1 MGPRSIELLVA
12 KYLKDAGIT
21 GASVHSLRHTFAT
34 HSVKLGTGL
43 QVIKE
48 VLGHA
53 SLKTTTIYVG
63 LAREEMD
70 RQLQENAV

>member
-1 MGPRSIELLVA
+1 
-12 KYLKDAGIT
+12 
-21 GASVHSLRHTFAT
+21 VHSLRHTFAT

-43 QVIKE
+43 QVIKD

-53 SLKTTTIYVG
+53 SLKTMTIYVG

-70 RQLQENAV
+70 RQLQETRSSLSRLK